1 MTEQTHQAPCVLVTG
16 GAGYIGSHTLVSLV
30 EAGYRPLVLD
40 NFSNSARQAVE
51 RVGVLC
57 GETPEC
63 IEGDIR
69 DRSCLDD
76 IFQRHPVTA
85 VIHFAGLKSVG
96 ESVREPLR
104 YYDNNVAGSV
114 TLLQA
119 MQAAGVDTLVFSSS
133 ATVYAP
139 GVTMPVAEDAPLGPI
154 NPYGQSKLMVEQVIR
169 DHCLAHPSFRAAL
182 LRYFNPTGA
191 HPSGKL
197 GESPRGTPENLVPYI
212 AQVATGVRDALTVFG
227 NDYDTVD
234 GTGVRDYIHVMD
246 LAEGH
251 VHALD
256 ALRETTGA
264 HTWNLGTGT
273 GYSVLEMVRAYE
285 KACGREI
292 AYTVGERRPGDVGTC
307 YACTRKAASELHWQ
321 ASRDLEEMMRDN
333 WRWQASQDA

>member
-1 MTEQTHQAPCVLVTG
+1 MTDSATESPRVLVTG
-16 GAGYIGSHTLVSLV
+16 GAGYIGSHTLVSLA
-30 EAGYRPLVLD
+30 EAGYQPLVLD
-40 NFSNSARQAVE
+40 NFSNSAIQAVE
-51 RVGVLC
+51 RASTLC
-57 GETPEC
+57 GQQLVC
-63 IEGDIR
+63 LEGDIR
-69 DRSCLDD
+69 ERAFLDSVFSRFS
-76 IFQRHPVTA
+76 IGA

-114 TLLQA
+114 TLLQS
-119 MQAAGVDTLVFSSS
+119 MQAAGVTTLVFSSS

-139 GVTMPVAEDAPLGPI
+139 GVPMPVAEDASLGPI

-169 DHCLAHPSFRAAL
+169 DHCQANPDFHAAL

-191 HPSGKL
+191 HPSGQL

-212 AQVATGVRDALTVFG
+212 AQVASGERDALTVFG
-227 NDYDTVD
+227 SDYDTVD

-251 VHALD
+251 VHALA
-256 ALRETTGA
+256 ALKKRPGA

-285 KACGREI
+285 KASGREI
-292 AYTVGERRPGDVGTC
+292 RYTLGERRPGDVGTC
-307 YACTRKAASELHWQ
+307 YACTRKAADELNWT
-321 ASRDLEEMMRDN
+321 ASRGLEEMMRDN
-333 WRWQASQDA
+333 WRWQANASR